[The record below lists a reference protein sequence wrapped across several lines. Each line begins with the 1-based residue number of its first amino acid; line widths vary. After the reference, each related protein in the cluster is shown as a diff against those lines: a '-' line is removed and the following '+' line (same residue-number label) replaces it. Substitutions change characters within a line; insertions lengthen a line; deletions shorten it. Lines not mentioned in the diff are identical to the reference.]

1 MLSNF
6 LLAVI
11 AILLFLVT
19 CIIVYLFVDATNL
32 EIFKRKKVEV
42 TAQFSTVSLYDI
54 LHLCPYTTLYLQDS
68 HGIAKKID
76 TGTLV
81 EKDFERAKTMCVTK
95 ISGHT
100 LSVSG
105 LDFSSK

>member
-32 EIFKRKKVEV
+32 EIFKRKKSR
-42 TAQFSTVSLYDI
+42 QSPSFQWCPSTIFCVYALIRPCICKTHMASQRKSI
-54 LHLCPYTTLYLQDS
+54 QALC
-68 HGIAKKID
+68 
-76 TGTLV
+76 
-81 EKDFERAKTMCVTK
+81 
-95 ISGHT
+95 
-100 LSVSG
+100 
-105 LDFSSK
+105 

>member
-11 AILLFLVT
+11 AILLFMVT
-19 CIIVYLFVDATNL
+19 CIIVYLFVDAADL
-32 EIFKRKKVEV
+32 EIFKRKKVEAI
-42 TAQFSTVSLYDI
+42 AQFSMVSLYDI
-54 LHLCPYTTLYLQDS
+54 LRLCPFTTLYLQDS

-76 TGTLV
+76 TGTLS
-81 EKDFERAKTMCVTK
+81 EKDLERAKTMCVTK

-100 LSVSG
+100 LDVSG
-105 LDFSSK
+105 LDFTSK

>member
-32 EIFKRKKVEV
+32 EIFKRKKSRGNRPVFNGV
-42 TAQFSTVSLYDI
+42 PLRYFAFMPLYD
-54 LHLCPYTTLYLQDS
+54 
-68 HGIAKKID
+68 
-76 TGTLV
+76 LV
-81 EKDFERAKTMCVTK
+81 SARLTWHRNENRYR
-95 ISGHT
+95 H
-100 LSVSG
+100 SVRKG
-105 LDFSSK
+105 F